1 MTVKEL
7 YEWAKA
13 RNAENMTLHVD
24 TWNELFNELVVES
37 NLAIAKL
44 DSAPRRW
51 LFGNKGVRTDE
62 KIYCYR

>member
-13 RNAENMTLHVD
+13 RNAEDMTLHVD

-44 DSAPRRW
+44 DTNTVAVVIQ
-51 LFGNKGVRTDE
+51 K
-62 KIYCYR
+62 

>member
-24 TWNELFNELVVES
+24 TWHELHSGLVVE
-37 NLAIAKL
+37 
-44 DSAPRRW
+44 
-51 LFGNKGVRTDE
+51 DE
-62 KIYCYR
+62 LVIVKASGIKRVVIQK

>member
-1 MTVKEL
+1 MVRTQDKGVEIMTIKEL

-13 RNAENMTLHVD
+13 RNAEDMTLHVD

-44 DSAPRRW
+44 GSNTTAVVIR
-51 LFGNKGVRTDE
+51 K
-62 KIYCYR
+62 

>member
-1 MTVKEL
+1 MPRKNEDGEKTMTVKEL

-13 RNAENMTLHVD
+13 RNAEDMTLHVD

-44 DSAPRRW
+44 DSSTTAVIIR
-51 LFGNKGVRTDE
+51 K
-62 KIYCYR
+62 

>member
-1 MTVKEL
+1 MTVKEV

-37 NLAIAKL
+37 NLAIVDFYGTKAVVIRK
-44 DSAPRRW
+44 
-51 LFGNKGVRTDE
+51 
-62 KIYCYR
+62 